1 MKKIS
6 ITRCLILITAA
17 IIVFQ
22 SSYFPLNRA
31 SADSDEI
38 RGVWVATVL
47 GLDFPKEATKNDDIL
62 KTRLDDI
69 VNKAFECGLNTIY
82 FQVRPSCDA
91 LYSSEIFPWSV
102 YLTGEYGVAPENN
115 FDPLEYIINKA
126 HSKGITLHAWIN
138 PYRVTMYDTDPVP
151 EFASDIS
158 FKGGDGKTYL
168 DPGRDESRELVIK
181 GIEEI
186 IHNYDVDGI
195 HLDDYFYP
203 SSSFDDK
210 ATFNTYPRGFS
221 NIEDWRRDN
230 ITTLITDIKTTIKDY
245 DSSIVFSVSPAGIW
259 DNKKNNSSGSNT
271 SGHSTYSQSYADT
284 RLWVKKNIVDVI
296 IPQIYWENGNS
307 AADYKTLLD
316 WWSEVQSGT
325 NTKLV
330 IGLGAYRADEAKTGS
345 IWYGTNELSKQISQ
359 LRAKTQVSGYSVYRL
374 GSINNGISEMLK
386 SKNSSQIFSDIDNQ
400 PWAKQSIENMYKKGI
415 INGYEDGTFKGTGKI
430 TRADFTLL
438 LTRVSGKTAEFTN
451 NFSDVLPTKYY
462 YKEIG
467 MAKTLG
473 LAGGVGDNNFM
484 PEANITRQDMA
495 VLVYRFLDSEG
506 KISSFST
513 VNYAEFADGEEIREY
528 ARNPVSALTE
538 MKILKG
544 YEDGSFQPYGLVTR
558 AETAVVIERLSA
570 LL

>member
-6 ITRCLILITAA
+6 ITRCIILILAT

-22 SSYFPLNRA
+22 SSYFPLNRVN
-31 SADSDEI
+31 ADSDEI

-47 GLDFPKEATKNDDIL
+47 GLDYPKEATKNEFLL
-62 KTRLDDI
+62 KSRIDDI
-69 VNKAFECGLNTIY
+69 VNKTFDCGLNTIY

-91 LYSSEIFPWSV
+91 FYSSEIFPWSV
-102 YLTGEYGVAPENN
+102 YLTGEYGIAPENN
-115 FDPLEYIINKA
+115 FDPLEYIIEKA
-126 HSKGITLHAWIN
+126 HAKGISLHAWIN
-138 PYRVTMYDTDPVP
+138 PYRVTMYESDTVP
-151 EFASDIS
+151 EFAKGIS

-168 DPGRDESRELVIK
+168 DPGKDESKELVIK

-186 IHNYDVDGI
+186 IRNYDVDGI

-203 SSSFDDK
+203 SCSYDDT
-210 ATFNTYPRGFS
+210 ATFNENPKGFS
-221 NIEDWRRDN
+221 DIADWRRDN
-230 ITTLITDIKTTIKDY
+230 ITSLISDIKTTIKDY
-245 DSSIVFSVSPAGIW
+245 DSSIIFSVSPAGIW
-259 DNKKNNSSGSNT
+259 DNKKNNPLGSNT

-284 RLWVKKNIVDVI
+284 RLWVKKNLVDVI

-307 AADYKTLLD
+307 AADFKTVLD
-316 WWSEVQSGT
+316 WWSDVQSGT
-325 NTKLV
+325 KTRLV
-330 IGLGAYRADEAKTGS
+330 IGLGAYRADEAKSGS
-345 IWYGTNELSKQISQ
+345 VWYGTNELSKQIVQ
-359 LRAKTQVSGYSVYRL
+359 LRAKKQVSGYSIYRL
-374 GSINNGISEMLK
+374 ESINPGLKDMLV
-386 SKNSSQIFSDIDNQ
+386 SKNSSQIFTDLDNQ
-400 PWAKQSIENMYKKGI
+400 PWAKQSIENLYKKGI
-415 INGYEDGTFKGTGKI
+415 INGYDDGTFKGAGKI
-430 TRADFTLL
+430 TRADFTVL
-438 LTRVSGKTAEFTN
+438 LTRVSGKNAEFTD

-467 MAKTLG
+467 IAKALG

-484 PEANITRQDMA
+484 PESNITRQDMA
-495 VLVYRFLDSEG
+495 VLVYRFLNSEG
-506 KISSFST
+506 LIEGFNT
-513 VNYAEFADGEEIREY
+513 ANYEEFTDGEEIRDY